1 MRARSD
7 LSRKRGKVAPA
18 AKPTGLAF
26 GWPRSE
32 PYVPPQA
39 RREGAPLPTRRPVTA
54 AYFGNSRQTSVSLP
68 QNSIHLAWSIGPL
81 PTTLANKKSAI

>member
-26 GWPRSE
+26 GWPDGTAKR
-32 PYVPPQA
+32 PAPRPPAWA
-39 RREGAPLPTRRPVTA
+39 RREGAPF
-54 AYFGNSRQTSVSLP
+54 AYLQVA
-68 QNSIHLAWSIGPL
+68 Q
-81 PTTLANKKSAI
+81 